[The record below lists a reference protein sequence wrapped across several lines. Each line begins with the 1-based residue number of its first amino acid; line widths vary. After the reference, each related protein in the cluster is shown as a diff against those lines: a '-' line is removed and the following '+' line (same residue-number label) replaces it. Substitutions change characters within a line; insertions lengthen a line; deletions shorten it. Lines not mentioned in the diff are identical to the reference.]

1 MWRGRSPSSSMIG
14 RMLRADLESR
24 SGAPLAPLLVLF
36 FLSGASA
43 LVYQVLWMRL
53 LALVFGVT
61 VHAAST
67 VLAAFMTGLA
77 LGSALAGRL
86 ADRVRRP
93 LVAFAVA
100 EAFVAVAALSTPF
113 ALSGVEALY
122 VRLYGA
128 LGEFPAVLALVR
140 LALSFAVLMVP
151 TTLMGAT
158 LPLVVKSAL
167 GRGDILGRQVSLL
180 YACNTAG
187 AIAGTLVAGIWMVPQ
202 LGISWAFRIGAF
214 VNLFVA
220 GAALVL
226 SKVAARS
233 TAATPAPAGSP
244 PDVAEP
250 APMLPQGSA
259 SADIVRRLVLLTFAV
274 SGFVSFAFE
283 IIWFRMLIL
292 LFRPTTY
299 AFTIMLATV
308 LAGIAAGSWLSTPLT
323 SRRRFN
329 PLAVLA
335 LLEMLIALAA
345 VLSMLVIGHA
355 GTVFAWAGP
364 RFAGGPLAYFGPM
377 VLTSIVAIFPAALL
391 LGMAF
396 PIGIAIWAGDV
407 TNARA
412 GERIGV
418 IYAVNVAGAV
428 AGSLISGFVLLP
440 MIGSR
445 RSLLATSAL
454 ALVTGLLL
462 LSRLPRRIGTL
473 AVGVVAVVAFAWIG
487 WRTPDPVIGLLR
499 ARYPAERPV
508 WRQED
513 GHATVAILRHA
524 STFAQKNVDRLYIN
538 GMHQASDEPG
548 MVEYHRF
555 IGTLPMAIYPD
566 PRNVL
571 VIGAGGGA
579 TAGAVSA
586 FSDDL
591 SVDVV
596 ELSPAV
602 VDAARQ
608 FSRINQDL
616 IRRPNVHLRVD
627 DGRNYML
634 LTPERYDVVTA
645 DVIVPMHAGAG
656 NLYSI
661 EYYRLMRRV
670 LRNRGIAVQWIGS
683 SGETEYKLIMR
694 TFLTVFP
701 QTTLWFGGTL
711 MVGATRPLILD
722 EEAFLRK
729 QASPQSKQ
737 ALDALGFTSFDALLS
752 RYDAGPEELKA
763 FVGEGP
769 LLTDDRPLTEY
780 FLSLPQNDRAVDR
793 SHLRGDVRPHVRRAT
808 VLPLDN

>member
-1 MWRGRSPSSSMIG
+1 MIG
-14 RMLRADLESR
+14 RMLRADSESR
-24 SGAPLAPLLVLF
+24 SRAPLAPLLVLF

-86 ADRVRRP
+86 ADRIRRP

-100 EAFVAVAALSTPF
+100 EALVAIAALATPF
-113 ALSGVEALY
+113 ALAGVEALY

-202 LGISWAFRIGAF
+202 LGISWAFRIGAL

-220 GAALVL
+220 GAAFVL
-226 SKVAARS
+226 STISSHRNVDESAPAQHLPEPVEPATSISPK
-233 TAATPAPAGSP
+233 AATS
-244 PDVAEP
+244 DV
-250 APMLPQGSA
+250 
-259 SADIVRRLVLLTFAV
+259 VRRLVFLTFAV

-299 AFTIMLATV
+299 AFTVMLATV
-308 LAGIAAGSWLSTPLT
+308 LAGIAVGSWLSTPLT

-335 LLEMLIALAA
+335 LLEMLIAVAA
-345 VLSMLVIGHA
+345 ILSMLVIGHA
-355 GTVFAWAGP
+355 GAVYAWAGP

-407 TNARA
+407 SNARA
-412 GERIGV
+412 GERIGG

-428 AGSLISGFVLLP
+428 AGSLVSGFLLLP
-440 MIGSR
+440 FIGSR
-445 RSLLATSAL
+445 TSLLVTSAL
-454 ALVTGLLL
+454 ALVNGLLL
-462 LSRLPRRIGTL
+462 LSRLPRRMGTL
-473 AVGVVAVVAFAWIG
+473 ALGGVAVATFAWIG

-508 WRQED
+508 WREED

-524 STFAQKNVDRLYIN
+524 STFAQNTIDRLYIN

-555 IGTLPMAIYPD
+555 IGTLPMAIHPD
-566 PRNVL
+566 PRDVL

-579 TAGAVSA
+579 TAGAASA

-616 IRRPNVHLRVD
+616 LRRPNVHLRVD

-634 LTPERYDVVTA
+634 LTPDRYDVVTA

-656 NLYSI
+656 NLYSV

-670 LRNRGIAVQWIGS
+670 LQNRGIAVQWIGS
-683 SGETEYKLIMR
+683 AGETEYKLIMR

-701 QTTLWFGGTL
+701 HTTLWFEGTL
-711 MVGATRPLILD
+711 MVGAVRPLILD

-729 QASPQSKQ
+729 QASPQSRQ
-737 ALDALGFTSFDALLS
+737 ALDTMGFTSFDALLR
-752 RYDAGPEELKA
+752 RYDAGPAELKA

-769 LLTDDRPLTEY
+769 ILTDDRPLTEY
-780 FLSLPQNDRAVDR
+780 FLSLPQNDRAVDL
-793 SHLRGDVRPHVRRAT
+793 SNVRGDVRQHVRRAT
-808 VLPLDN
+808 VLPSGS